1 LGTAQSGLV
10 DARFAEFLSDPQLV
24 RDARALADAVLAADP
39 QLAAAPALRALASAG
54 GEPDVARG
62 T

>member
-1 LGTAQSGLV
+1 
-10 DARFAEFLSDPQLV
+10 
-24 RDARALADAVLAADP
+24 VLAADP